1 MFSCSLQQSSQ
12 TPIPFSPSK
21 SMANEE
27 YSTSLQMKK
36 RLFEYASDL
45 VENFELKKNGTKNHV
60 PIVVVDAIAI

>member
-1 MFSCSLQQSSQ
+1 
-12 TPIPFSPSK
+12 
-21 SMANEE
+21 MANEE
-27 YSTSLQMKK
+27 YTTSLQMKK